1 MIRRLVAIACVLGA
15 SAGAANAY
23 PTGFQ
28 FDSDPV
34 SEDGAGGVVFTGAP
48 RWAGHDCS
56 VCHTDGPRRV
66 GVTLEAEPADL
77 FDNGYQPGAVYKMRV
92 VLQNNLTAIEF
103 AQLGDNCGP
112 QFQPYNRCDD
122 NGFALEIDDANGQ
135 PMSGLAGTD
144 ANGGCT
150 GKAAPGGDVAVVA
163 GGSAVAHSGIHH
175 GQGAWV
181 FCWTAPGTGSGR
193 LTAFISAVDGNGGDG
208 TPAYPNDMTGDDT
221 VTGAVPLLER
231 GATPPMPQTGGCNA
245 GGGAGSL
252 ALLAAIGLL
261 ALAWRRRRA
270 AARVAA
276 LLAVVAAFSGC
287 ATVHPWEREKL
298 AQKKMTFEPDPH
310 EDELDLHMQE
320 SREGSA
326 GGYGSAGG
334 GCGCN

>member
-1 MIRRLVAIACVLGA
+1 MHRVAVILCVLGA
-15 SAGAANAY
+15 GASAAHAY

-34 SEDGAGGVVFTGAP
+34 TEDGGGGVVFTGAP

-56 VCHTDGPRRV
+56 VCHTDGPGRV
-66 GVTLEAEPADL
+66 GVTLEADPASL
-77 FDNGYQPGAVYKMRV
+77 FVNGYQPGATYKMRV
-92 VLQNNLTAIEF
+92 VLENNLTALEF
-103 AQLGDNCGP
+103 AQLGDNCGT

-122 NGFALEIDDANGQ
+122 NGFAMEIDDANGT
-135 PMSGLAGTD
+135 PIGGLSGTN
-144 ANGGCT
+144 ANGDCQGQ
-150 GKAAPGGDVAVVA
+150 AAPGGDVALVA
-163 GGSAVAHSGIHH
+163 NGSAVAHSGIHH
-175 GQGAWV
+175 GQAAWV

-208 TPAYPNDMTGDDT
+208 TPNYPNDMTGDDT

-231 GATPPMPQTGGCNA
+231 GAAPPMPQSGGCDA
-245 GGGAGSL
+245 GGGTGSL
-252 ALLAAIGLL
+252 AVLALIGLV
-261 ALAWRRRRA
+261 ALAWKRRRTALRL
-270 AARVAA
+270 VA
-276 LLAVVAAFSGC
+276 LCVVVASFAGC
-287 ATVHPWEREKL
+287 ATVRPWQKEKL
-298 AQKKMTFEPDPH
+298 AQKKMTFAPDPH